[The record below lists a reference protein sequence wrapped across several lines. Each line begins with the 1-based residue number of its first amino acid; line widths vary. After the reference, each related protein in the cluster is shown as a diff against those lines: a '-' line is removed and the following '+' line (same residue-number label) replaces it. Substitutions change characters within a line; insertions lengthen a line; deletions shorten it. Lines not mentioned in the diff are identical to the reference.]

1 MENKFRFIENP
12 NEQISN
18 IKDYIFRILSNWK
31 WFVATV
37 AVAMTIAYYVNI
49 STQKQYGLN
58 TTILINE
65 KQNPLFSSGTNI
77 AFNWGGVSDKVQ
89 SIRKSI
95 VSRAHNE
102 KVVKDLEFYLEYLIE
117 GRFRYEDIYGSAP
130 YSIKLQPNQYQLLN
144 TLIKIEFISNGSFI
158 LSANFNRDSNYT
170 LMNFKDESVRPYKSE
185 DQNFSKI
192 FSIDEYIN
200 LPFFK
205 GQVIKKENSGDLN
218 GKIFYLRFKSINQV
232 TSEYQRVRA
241 NGLSGTS
248 LIALSLTGANKAR
261 IVDYLNKTV
270 EVLAADELE
279 KKTNYARSTKA
290 FIDEQF
296 RITADSLQMIEDNI
310 GRFKQENEIY
320 SLSAE
325 GGEIFSQTKGLD
337 KRCR

>member
-117 GRFRYEDIYGSAP
+117 GRFRYEDIYGR
-130 YSIKLQPNQYQLLN
+130 
-144 TLIKIEFISNGSFI
+144 T
-158 LSANFNRDSNYT
+158 
-170 LMNFKDESVRPYKSE
+170 
-185 DQNFSKI
+185 
-192 FSIDEYIN
+192 
-200 LPFFK
+200 
-205 GQVIKKENSGDLN
+205 ENS
-218 GKIFYLRFKSINQV
+218 
-232 TSEYQRVRA
+232 E
-241 NGLSGTS
+241 
-248 LIALSLTGANKAR
+248 
-261 IVDYLNKTV
+261 
-270 EVLAADELE
+270 
-279 KKTNYARSTKA
+279 
-290 FIDEQF
+290 
-296 RITADSLQMIEDNI
+296 
-310 GRFKQENEIY
+310 
-320 SLSAE
+320 
-325 GGEIFSQTKGLD
+325 
-337 KRCR
+337 